1 MSHRAPPARPPGP
14 MLCGLQQ
21 VQQAEVVCSLALTA
35 RHTSVQRTTDNVKQ
49 TTWHRADGIR
59 PCVRYVS
66 SGSAYLRGCPLSV
79 SVVPGRAIGAHCTVH
94 GSAVCAAEVE
104 ALSSFTVQCY
114 DRHRNLTDTDDS
126 EIIVRAIGSLSSF
139 KARANRVGE
148 GTYRVM
154 YTAGVSGTFQLHV
167 GVLGS
172 AVQGSPFALK
182 VSPGATCK
190 APLRFPSPVPVPFQ
204 VPPLGAFGHIE
215 CA

>member
-1 MSHRAPPARPPGP
+1 MRSLDGSAY
-14 MLCGLQQ
+14 LC
-21 VQQAEVVCSLALTA
+21 A
-35 RHTSVQRTTDNVKQ
+35 TDNRQRATDMKP

-104 ALSSFTVQCY
+104 VLSSFTVQCY

-154 YTAGVSGTFQLHV
+154 YTAAVSGTFQLHV

-190 APLRFPSPVPVPFQ
+190 PPLRLPPPVPVPF
-204 VPPLGAFGHIE
+204 
-215 CA
+215 